1 MGERKIETEKGLGVR
16 ESKVYR
22 EKNKKRDMLG
32 ERGRATESEKKVEV
46 GWERDKDTKRDR
58 VGERVKD
65 R

>member
-1 MGERKIETEKGLGVR
+1 MF
-16 ESKVYR
+16 
-22 EKNKKRDMLG
+22 G

-46 GWERDKDTKRDR
+46 GWEREKYTQRNR